1 MIMKKAGFCPAFLLI
16 WIDADRAYS
25 KLDQRRRH
33 NHQRRDN
40 RNDADFRRKHE
51 ILIDLEMRFALLVE

>member
-1 MIMKKAGFCPAFLLI
+1 MPRLFLI

-25 KLDQRRRH
+25 KLDQRCRH

-40 RNDADFRRKHE
+40 RNNADFRRKHE
-51 ILIDLEMRFALLVE
+51 ILIDLQMRLALLVE

>member
-1 MIMKKAGFCPAFLLI
+1 MIMKKGGVMPRLFLI

-25 KLDQRRRH
+25 KLDQRCRH

-40 RNDADFRRKHE
+40 RNNADFRRKHE
-51 ILIDLEMRFALLVE
+51 ILIDLQMRLALLVE